1 MVWSDLDQKLCV
13 YDHCTVISII
23 ASTFLGPCVMMPKHI
38 LTLEMAQFRGPC
50 LQYGAE
56 GSHLASRPSLGM
68 MLCHITRA
76 VLETNSN
83 LKNWPLWEVTYTP
96 KIVTK
101 PKCKISDA
109 RFKNDENTVFWSLSP
124 LPRKRVNGFVSS
136 TIFEVFF
143 QTVVNFGGHCIDKIS
158 TILTWSRPFFSTF
171 RSKIRNLIDKSFY
184 LILLN
189 GFTLNIRSNWMCCV
203 VKKILIRREYPFY
216 HKKWVR
222 SRVTMNTRPE
232 SAVLSPTQWK
242 NSFLCSDSLKVQL
255 WRKKI
260 Q

>member
-1 MVWSDLDQKLCV
+1 
-13 YDHCTVISII
+13 
-23 ASTFLGPCVMMPKHI
+23 MMPKHI

-158 TILTWSRPFFSTF
+158 TILTWSRPFFSTV

-203 VKKILIRREYPFY
+203 VKKILIRREYTFY

-222 SRVTMNTRPE
+222 PRVTMNTRPE
-232 SAVLSPTQWK
+232 SAVLSSTQWK